1 LRRDVASVKAGEG
14 RRDALNLSVRNGFF
28 VEPTIRR
35 GLSNRGSFHVEHRVR
50 LAGERF
56 TRSSVGS
63 GTRHDIIGNGGRAR
77 PVPALPILLFLLGLA
92 AGTPLVGQL
101 PTEPGPTALSLGEAI
116 GLAER
121 NNPDFRVQS
130 TQIETAD
137 RQQRAARGD
146 FLPSLNLSNSYGYQ
160 ASGERRAGSVV
171 LGNQPQFYNSS
182 YSVNMSY
189 SLNGATLLRPGQ
201 ARAEASAARARVE
214 GASLGLRA
222 EVTNAYL
229 SVLQADAQVAQSET
243 ALERAALTV
252 RLAEAQ
258 VEVGV
263 ATPLDIRRAEVQ
275 AGQAEVQLVQGRNQ
289 ARATRLNLAR
299 LLGVTLA
306 EDVALTTA
314 FDEAIP
320 ALDAEVLLVR
330 ALEGNPV
337 IRATRAGVDA
347 ARVGARSART
357 AFFPNLSLSAGF
369 SGSVFVAGDLDP
381 LISQELGSQAGRF
394 SACLQDNRIREL
406 LGDPSRDCAVL
417 NPTLPSVEAQIRDR
431 VEANNSGFP
440 FSYRRQPLS
449 LSMSLSVPVF
459 TGGQRRRSVEQAE
472 LDASNAREQLRAE
485 ELRLR
490 AEVTTAVR
498 DVETSQQVV
507 ELQVRIRSTAADEL
521 RLAQERFRL
530 GLASSIEVADAQTN
544 LSQAERD
551 EINARYEMQRAMA
564 GLESLVG
571 GSLRP

>member
-1 LRRDVASVKAGEG
+1 M
-14 RRDALNLSVRNGFF
+14 
-28 VEPTIRR
+28 
-35 GLSNRGSFHVEHRVR
+35 
-50 LAGERF
+50 
-56 TRSSVGS
+56 GS
-63 GTRHDIIGNGGRAR
+63 GMRHDIIGHRGRAR
-77 PVPALPILLFLLGLA
+77 PVPALPILLLLLGLA
-92 AGTPLVGQL
+92 AGAPLVGQL
-101 PTEPGPTALSLGEAI
+101 PTEPGPAALSLGEAI

-299 LLGVTLA
+299 LLGVALA
-306 EDVALTTA
+306 EDVALTTT

-320 ALDAEVLLVR
+320 ALDAEALLVR
-330 ALEGNPV
+330 ALDGNPV
-337 IRATRAGVDA
+337 LRATRAAVDA

-357 AFFPNLSLSAGF
+357 AFLPNLSLSAGV

-381 LISQELGSQAGRF
+381 LISQEMGSQAGRF
-394 SACLQDNRIREL
+394 SACLEDNRIREL
-406 LGDPSRDCAVL
+406 LGDPPRDCAVL
-417 NPTLPSVEAQIRDR
+417 NPALPSVEAQIRDR

-551 EINARYEMQRAMA
+551 EINARYEMQRALA